1 MEQIDLF
8 VKINN
13 SKKFLLILNIIKE
26 LTHNN
31 IINMIFE
38 KDGIYFNEINYL
50 YSKNNFNQYIC
61 LKEISIN
68 INFFSI
74 DNTDKNVLYFIL
86 TKKEKNKFKIIEK
99 YDIKTNRQII
109 KINNKRKLIT

>member
-31 IINMIFE
+31 IINMIFN
-38 KDGIYFNEINYL
+38 KNGIYFKEINYF
-50 YSKNNFNQYIC
+50 YDKKFFNEYNC
-61 LKEISIN
+61 FKEFSIN
-68 INFFSI
+68 INFFCF

-86 TKKEKNKFKIIEK
+86 TKKFKNKFKIIEK
-99 YDIKTNRQII
+99 YDFKTNRKEII
-109 KINNKRKLIT
+109 INNKRKLIT